1 MIMLNKFMTRAIELA
16 KTEKYDIPVSALIVK
31 NGKIIAQATNR
42 REKDNRV
49 IAHAEILAIEEANR
63 ELSTWRLD
71 ECEMYV
77 TLEPCPMCAWAIINS
92 RIKNLYFGSWD
103 LKYGAFGG
111 AINLLSLANP
121 KLVVKGG
128 ILEEE
133 CNNLIKGY
141 FENLRNEK

>member
-1 MIMLNKFMTRAIELA
+1 MIMLNKFMTQAIELA

-111 AINLLSLANP
+111 AINLLSLANS